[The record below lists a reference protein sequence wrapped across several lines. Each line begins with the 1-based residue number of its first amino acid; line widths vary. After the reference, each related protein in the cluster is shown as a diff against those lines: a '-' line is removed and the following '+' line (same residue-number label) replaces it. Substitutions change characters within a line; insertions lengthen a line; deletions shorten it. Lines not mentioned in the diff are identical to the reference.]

1 MATLGLCQP
10 KWQQSII
17 PSVSSTLRG
26 LQAEL
31 QSESWCWD
39 VRAACVSASL
49 FRHIFFVYCMNMSLC
64 FRPLVPSLGGRNPPE
79 GSQDEQEREQ
89 TFSATHNLVI
99 YLFFLERCTIL
110 VFLLYIYWI
119 HIQACPILQMQIIQE
134 WLDYL
139 LALLRVV
146 DLSHCD
152 SNSSHCSDDFKDLWP
167 ETWRFVYFS
176 IMLCCVW
183 DETNNI
189 DKLLWRYF
197 LLFD

>member
-64 FRPLVPSLGGRNPPE
+64 FRPLVPNLGGRIPQR
-79 GSQDEQEREQ
+79 G
-89 TFSATHNLVI
+89 HKI
-99 YLFFLERCTIL
+99 YRKESRHFLLHTIWLLLLFFFRALYNIS
-110 VFLLYIYWI
+110 FSPYIYWI

-134 WLDYL
+134 WLDNL

-189 DKLLWRYF
+189 DLLWRYF